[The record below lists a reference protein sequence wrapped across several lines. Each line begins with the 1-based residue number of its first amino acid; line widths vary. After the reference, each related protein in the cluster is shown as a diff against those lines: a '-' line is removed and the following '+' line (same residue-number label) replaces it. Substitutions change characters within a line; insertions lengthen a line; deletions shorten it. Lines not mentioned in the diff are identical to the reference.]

1 MSDNLEYLVTW
12 HLSSPMQAGLME
24 FCCTSLFHHNC
35 CRWCIFLLVQTSL
48 LWEAFN
54 WENAVLSVF
63 YGAVITWWP
72 GILCCMEY
80 FTNKPSLKLSEFQ
93 MVKFLTY
100 ILLQMTREMSSLLN
114 NFIYHLY
121 IVPLH
126 YTHLRQ
132 LIILITTDMLVMTHT
147 RRLISVSPS
156 LLQSGLRSMVSLYLC
171 YMLFISPIDDTNST
185 NVLCNYLTILL
196 SYIPNPSTP

>member
-1 MSDNLEYLVTW
+1 
-12 HLSSPMQAGLME
+12 
-24 FCCTSLFHHNC
+24 
-35 CRWCIFLLVQTSL
+35 LLVQTSL